1 MKIYQ
6 PLNQALQE
14 AHALMG
20 VAEVHGLFCGLSCT
34 ARNITA
40 EQWLCYLF
48 HENHER
54 HENELRPDCQKQ
66 LFCLKEYTVT
76 QLNSEDYQFDLLVP
90 QDDSSLIERVQAL
103 TEWCQGF
110 LLGFGLTQM
119 NQQKLTE
126 ELKEFI
132 KDVIAISHIAP
143 LEQASEADE
152 VAYMELIEYVRVGI
166 LTLYQE
172 LTTIE

>member
-1 MKIYQ
+1 MQIYQ
-6 PLNQALQE
+6 PLNQSLQD

-48 HENHER
+48 HENQ
-54 HENELRPDCQKQ
+54 ENELRQDCQKQ
-66 LFCLKEYTVT
+66 LFYLKEYTVT
-76 QLNSEDYQFDLLVP
+76 QLKSEDYQFDLLVP
-90 QDDSSLIERVQAL
+90 QDDSSLVERVQAL
-103 TEWCQGF
+103 AEWCQGF

-143 LEQASEADE
+143 LGYAGEADE
-152 VAYMELIEYVRVGI
+152 VAYIELIEYIRVGI